1 MGTAPVKSR
10 APLYTAIAI
19 IVAGLILI
27 PGTIIGM
34 KRKAKKEELE
44 EQQKEEQKK
53 KEQEK

>member
-10 APLYTAIAI
+10 APFYTAIAI
-19 IVAGLILI
+19 IVAGLIII

-44 EQQKEEQKK
+44 EQKEEQKK